1 MAQNDMLSSLL
12 NDPEKLQSALSMA
25 SSLLGG
31 DADASPSGGRA
42 EGLSRPAQ
50 PAVNMPPMQHGG
62 AGGGTYDPSAELM
75 QRAMPVIAEI
85 ARSGQNAVSREK
97 LNLLNAVKPFVA
109 GNVGMQ
115 IDHGLKLVSLAR
127 MARSAMKQFGAV
139 QEQDGGGGVTH
150 V

>member
-1 MAQNDMLSSLL
+1 MAQNDMLSSIL

-31 DADASPSGGRA
+31 DVGGA
-42 EGLSRPAQ
+42 AGDTPQMDDFARPAQ
-50 PAVNMPPMQHGG
+50 PVMNMPEQRSSGP
-62 AGGGTYDPSAELM
+62 YDPSAELM

-85 ARSGQNAVSREK
+85 ARCGQNAVSREK

-109 GNVGMQ
+109 GNVGSQ
-115 IDHGLKLVSLAR
+115 IDHGLKLVSIAR
-127 MARSAMKQFGAV
+127 MARSAMKQFGTT
-139 QEQDGGGGVTH
+139 QGQDGGGGVTH